1 MEFRRVLFRS
11 VERRDLIAPRQCPW
25 PLPARQ
31 PYRRF
36 RGNAVRKQEMHAFS
50 PEIDGN
56 AIKALQ
62 HSNAQEQRQFVVQ
75 MELTKRAHVG
85 KDNRQIGDAD
95 TADRDLSD
103 KYAAYQDHADWSHG
117 RATGRERNWQ

>member
-56 AIKALQ
+56 TIKALQ
-62 HSNAQEQRQFVVQ
+62 HIHDQQRSD
-75 MELTKRAHVG
+75 ERRVG
-85 KDNRQIGDAD
+85 KERVS
-95 TADRDLSD
+95 TCRSRLSPYH
-103 KYAAYQDHADWSHG
+103 KTKNTTKHTTKPTYYV
-117 RATGRERNWQ
+117 RNI

>member
-56 AIKALQ
+56 AIKAVQ
-62 HSNAQEQRQFVVQ
+62 HTHAQQQRRFVVS
-75 MELTKRAHVG
+75 MELWNRDHVG
-85 KDNRQIGDAD
+85 KDNRRIGDAE
-95 TADRDLSD
+95 TAELDLNA
-103 KYAAYQDHADWSHG
+103 KVAAANLPVGRYASASYGA
-117 RATGRERNWQ
+117 

>member
-50 PEIDGN
+50 PAIDGN

-62 HSNAQEQRQFVVQ
+62 HIHAQQQPRFVVQ
-75 MELTKRAHVG
+75 MELMKRTHVG
-85 KDNRQIGDAD
+85 KDNRQNGDAE
-95 TADRDLSD
+95 TADLDLIDKVPAAPAPLSRD
-103 KYAAYQDHADWSHG
+103 AYDLYGA
-117 RATGRERNWQ
+117 